1 MRGFSETCLSVAKQR
16 LLAKGSGE
24 IRVAVLCRHDLSSL
38 EPGDKIHTY
47 DKIMA
52 LAMQTPVILFTPR
65 AHAPRGMES
74 QMEVLQ
80 VFPDGVLFWL
90 ALILALVM
98 HRNNYDCVYTR
109 DPVLMFYATPM
120 KAFGKT
126 LILEMNGIPSLETQ
140 IRRRT
145 HRVRAP
151 SLTPLMCSAI
161 CLAEAF
167 AIRCA
172 DLILPVTKRMRA
184 TIIRDY
190 GANPGKV
197 VVVPNSVDT
206 KIFRPLEDK
215 RTEMRQTLGIGR
227 ETVVLYLGTFSA
239 RWRMS
244 EQLFWVASDIQR
256 KRSDIMFLV
265 VGSGPLL
272 EEIKA
277 VVGEFAMSDRI
288 RFVGAVDHSLVPSY
302 INASDVYAYDVA
314 GVENELVKKQGLCPT
329 KVLEAMACGRPV
341 IALKEPELEAL
352 LRESGG
358 GFSASSLRDMAPLM
372 EKFADS
378 ADLARSMGANARRYV
393 ESNHDLTRLTRLT
406 VELISEVVSSRR
418 S

>member
-1 MRGFSETCLSVAKQR
+1 MARFA
-16 LLAKGSGE
+16 
-24 IRVAVLCRHDLSSL
+24 ILCKHDLSHL
-38 EPGDKIHTY
+38 EPGDKVHTY

-52 LAMQTPVILFTPR
+52 FAKQTPVTLFMPHGYASGDMQQHMRIIQFSPPGPFFALTL
-65 AHAPRGMES
+65 AVA
-74 QMEVLQ
+74 
-80 VFPDGVLFWL
+80 LFS
-90 ALILALVM
+90 
-98 HRNNYDCVYTR
+98 HRKNYDCIYSR
-109 DPVLMFYATPM
+109 DPLLIALASPA
-120 KAFGKT
+120 KLFGKA
-126 LILEMNGIPSLETQ
+126 LVLEMNGIPSLETQ

-151 SLTPLMCSAI
+151 SLTPLICSAI
-161 CLAEAF
+161 RLAEAV

-190 GANPGKV
+190 GANPRKV

-206 KIFRPLEDK
+206 EVFRPLDDK

-227 ETVVLYLGTFSA
+227 ETVVLYLGTFST

-244 EQLFWVASDIQR
+244 EQLFRVADNIQR
-256 KRSDIMFLV
+256 KRSDVMFLV

-352 LRESGG
+352 LCESGG
-358 GFSASSLRDMAPLM
+358 GFSASSIGDMVPLM